1 MMAVTAVNKENFEE
15 KVMRAKKPVLL
26 DLWAEWCGPCRM
38 LSPIVE
44 EISEE
49 HPEIEVYKVN
59 VDEEMELAMK
69 FRATAIPMLVLVK
82 DGQVAGTSVGYRSKE
97 EIVAE
102 LL

>member
-1 MMAVTAVNKENFEE
+1 MAVTAVNSENFEE
-15 KVMRAKKPVLL
+15 KVMKAEKPVLL

-44 EISEE
+44 EISQE
-49 HPEIEVYKVN
+49 HPEIDVYKVN
-59 VDEEMELAMK
+59 VDEEMDLAMR
-69 FRATAIPMLVLVK
+69 FRAAAIPMLVLVK
-82 DGQVAGTSVGYRSKE
+82 NGEVAGTSVGYKSKE

>member
-44 EISEE
+44 EISQE